1 MKSALLLLLFAT
13 ALVGCTNESII
24 GSSLPVQQANSKLE
38 SKIARVQ
45 YYTPRNGGKFIWP
58 TYPNFVT
65 GISQSNS
72 HYQNQTSGAVTIM
85 CYPSNLTCFTV
96 SGYEISVN
104 EGGPYH
110 FNPGQGGTAYTVEQG
125 P

>member
-1 MKSALLLLLFAT
+1 MKATLALLLFAA
-13 ALVGCTNESII
+13 ALVGCSNETIV
-24 GSSLPVQQANSKLE
+24 GSAQSARHTNSKLE
-38 SKIARVQ
+38 SAIARVQ

-72 HYQNQTSGAVTIM
+72 HYQNQSTGAVTIM

-104 EGGPYH
+104 EGGPNH
-110 FNPGQGGTAYTVEQG
+110 FNPGQGGTAYVVEQG

>member
-1 MKSALLLLLFAT
+1 MKPSTILLFIVVT
-13 ALVGCTNESII
+13 LVGCSSESIMEPQV
-24 GSSLPVQQANSKLE
+24 SDNSLKPKLE

-45 YYTPRNGGKFIWP
+45 YYTPRNGGKFIWA

-65 GISQSNS
+65 GISQSNA
-72 HYQNQTSGAVTIM
+72 HYQNQATGSVTIM

-96 SGYEISVN
+96 NGYEISVN
-104 EGGPYH
+104 EGGPNH
-110 FNPGQGGTAYTVEQG
+110 FNPGQGGTAYTIEQG